1 MKTYGL
7 KESELYRQLNLDV
20 NRFTKQIKSEHL
32 MGQDQLADTF
42 SIIKNRI
49 NQASKNEVVDKL
61 ENGDI
66 LLLNSKEVKLPNFM
80 PVLNIQGNKA
90 LVNITPYIKSNMNI
104 NPNTLFGLAQ
114 AGLINIKVK
123 KDSNKIRNN
132 AKLLIYS
139 SQIYSRLATKVMDKL
154 YATNINKKDS
164 DLISYMFAKFF
175 LVSIIGRTNDD
186 STEQIAYKSCH
197 NRTDFDVIKDMES
210 KFDGQSSM
218 LNLFSLF
225 KEFKKHPNFNKFSSR
240 SFIENFTK
248 MYGETSILAID
259 HLPSFFTMIFSAYV
273 NAGINKEFIIL
284 NAINDKIIINCYR
297 SFF

>member
-1 MKTYGL
+1 MRNYGL
-7 KESELYRQLNLDV
+7 NESELYRQLNLDV
-20 NRFTKQIKSEHL
+20 TKLTKQIKSEHL
-32 MGQDQLADTF
+32 VGQEQLSDSF
-42 SIIKNRI
+42 SIIRTRI

-61 ENGDI
+61 ENGEI
-66 LLLNSKEVKLPNFM
+66 ILLNSKEVKLPNFM

-104 NPNTLFGLAQ
+104 TPNTLFGLAQ

-123 KDSNKIRNN
+123 KEANKIRNN

-139 SQIYSRLATKVMDKL
+139 SQIYSRLTSKVMDKL
-154 YATNINKKDS
+154 YATNINKNDS
-164 DLISYMFAKFF
+164 DLISYMLAKFF
-175 LVSIIGRTNDD
+175 LVSIIGRTNDEV
-186 STEQIAYKSCH
+186 TEQIAYKSCH
-197 NRTDFDVIKDMES
+197 NRTDFALIKEMEN
-210 KFDGQSSM
+210 KFDGHASM
-218 LNLFSLF
+218 LNIFSLF

-259 HLPSFFTMIFSAYV
+259 HLPSFYTMIFSAYV